1 MTKERWDRVA
11 IIDCISKIILESSGT
26 SLTVTPREIQKRLH
40 VKDHPT
46 RIISPSQR
54 LSRQIRE
61 ILLEMGFNYVPAS
74 LNGKRPG
81 KYQISLSYSQPK
93 IKFAQGMCAL

>member
-1 MTKERWDRVA
+1 MTTERWDRAA
-11 IIDCISKIILESSGT
+11 IIECIYVIVRESSGT

-46 RIISPSQR
+46 RLISPSQR

-74 LNGKRPG
+74 LTGKRPG
-81 KYQISLSYSQPK
+81 KYHINLSYSKPMVK
-93 IKFAQGMCAL
+93 SVQGMCA